1 MWRPTI
7 CLDCAP
13 GNILGVTN
21 VTTGDF
27 VFPSMAELRKYK
39 VLVTTLATAGK
50 LYSASLMVKLETI
63 TIAWNLTLL
72 GRIMNEEN
80 RESIDKNMFKMR
92 SLIMISRTTHPYY
105 VWRLYW
111 VPLYP
116 ALLSHQGLAL
126 GGASGRNMR
135 LKEELNCEARVDYR
149 R

>member
-21 VTTGDF
+21 VTMGGF
-27 VFPSMAELRKYK
+27 VFPSIAELSKYK

-63 TIAWNLTLL
+63 TIAWNLNIL

-80 RESIDKNMFKMR
+80 GENIDKNMFKMR
-92 SLIMISRTTHPYY
+92 SLLTISRTAHPYY

-116 ALLSHQGLAL
+116 ALLSHQGL